1 MSHVTTDS
9 DVFPLTRLSFDL
21 GVEDVNV
28 LGADLWKEG
37 NWIVYLNG
45 LVLGVHASPTTF
57 VAAMRRLRRR
67 GKVSEFVSVYA
78 SPPPSNKTVFLY

>member
-1 MSHVTTDS
+1 M
-9 DVFPLTRLSFDL
+9 FPLTRLAFDL

-45 LVLGVHASPTTF
+45 LVRPLF
-57 VAAMRRLRRR
+57 VTLRLR
-67 GKVSEFVSVYA
+67 
-78 SPPPSNKTVFLY
+78 L